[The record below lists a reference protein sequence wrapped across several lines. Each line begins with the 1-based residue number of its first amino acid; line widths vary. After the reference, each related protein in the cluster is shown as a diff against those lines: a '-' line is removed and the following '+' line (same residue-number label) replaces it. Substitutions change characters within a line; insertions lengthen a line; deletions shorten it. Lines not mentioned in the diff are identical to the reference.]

1 VIHEDATRSPDGGS
15 APPAERIDT
24 FEAAIATVAARTRA
38 LSSAISEV
46 AFADAAR
53 LRDELGLA
61 ISDAEALAARL
72 PEGMKRVAALHKLGA
87 MRGVAN
93 DLRQISPAPSAA
105 AIAAMAA
112 GDPALWSREEEAW
125 IADRLA
131 RGSNPQL
138 PTLRRERRATRPD
151 RPWALRAA
159 SGARLD
165 AADAACGTT
174 PTASSPPAPE
184 ADRNADD
191 RH

>member
-1 VIHEDATRSPDGGS
+1 MIHEDATRSPDGGS

-61 ISDAEALAARL
+61 IADAEVLASGL

-87 MRGVAN
+87 MHGVAN
-93 DLRQISPAPSAA
+93 DLRQIAPAPSAA

-131 RGSNPQL
+131 RGSNPRL
-138 PTLRRERRATRPD
+138 PMRRERGDTRPC

-159 SGARLD
+159 SGPLPEATD
-165 AADAACGTT
+165 AAPDTT
-174 PTASSPPAPE
+174 HTLSSSPVAA
-184 ADRNADD
+184 ADEEGR
-191 RH
+191 

>member
-1 VIHEDATRSPDGGS
+1 MTHEDATRSPEGDS
-15 APPAERIDT
+15 ALPAERVDN
-24 FEAAIATVAARTRA
+24 FEAAIATVTERTRA

-46 AFADAAR
+46 AFAKAAR

-61 ISDAEALAARL
+61 ISHAEALAGGL

-93 DLRQISPAPSAA
+93 DLRRIAPDPSAA
-105 AIAAMAA
+105 ATAAMAA
-112 GDPALWSREEEAW
+112 GDPALWRREEQAW

-138 PTLRRERRATRPD
+138 PMLRRERRDTRPD

-159 SGARLD
+159 SAPRRDVPD
-165 AADAACGTT
+165 AASGIA
-174 PTASSPPAPE
+174 PSSPPAPA
-184 ADRNADD
+184 ADKEGR
-191 RH
+191 